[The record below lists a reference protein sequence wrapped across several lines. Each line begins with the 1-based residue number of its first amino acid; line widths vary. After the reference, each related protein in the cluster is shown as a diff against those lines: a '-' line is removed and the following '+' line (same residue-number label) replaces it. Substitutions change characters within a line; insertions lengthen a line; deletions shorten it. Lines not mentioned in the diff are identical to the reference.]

1 MPPLGPIKRKDL
13 IHYLRELGFD
23 GPYAGGKHQYML
35 KGEIKLTVPNPHQND
50 ISRDLLVRILR
61 QGGIDRSEWEKL

>member
-35 KGEIKLTVPNPHQND
+35 KGEIK
-50 ISRDLLVRILR
+50 RIAVF
-61 QGGIDRSEWEKL
+61 